1 MPKIRLGDLLKI
13 IDEKQK
19 IKVKGFY
26 SKISYGMEDVSD
38 NYLRR
43 YVLEIK
49 TIFENYNAV
58 IEIYFEDEI
67 H

>member
-1 MPKIRLGDLLKI
+1 MPKIRLGDLLKVMN
-13 IDEKQK
+13 ENQK

-26 SKISYGMEDVSD
+26 SKMSYGMEDVSD

-49 TIFENYNAV
+49 TIFENYDAV